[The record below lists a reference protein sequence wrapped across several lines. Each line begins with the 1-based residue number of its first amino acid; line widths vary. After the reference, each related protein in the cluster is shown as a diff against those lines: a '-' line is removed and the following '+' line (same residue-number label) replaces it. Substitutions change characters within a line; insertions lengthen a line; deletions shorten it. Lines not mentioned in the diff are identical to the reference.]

1 MTRDS
6 RHGQLELGMGPAQS
20 CGRGTPAGRVGSLA
34 GATLP
39 AAVTGCR
46 CLHVLLL
53 VAGLT
58 AGMAGM
64 TTPAAW
70 AQSAGDPATATATAP
85 APLRYANVVE
95 EARAMVRADLAARGY
110 PGIAIAVSVDGETVW
125 SEGFGYAN
133 LEHRV
138 PMWPSV
144 KFRVGSIS
152 KSLTAAAAARLVADG
167 RLDLD
172 APIQKYV
179 PSFPEKAHPITT
191 RQLGGHL
198 AGIRHYQG
206 DENFIRDPY
215 ATVLDSLTIF
225 ADDPLLHEPGSA
237 FAYTS
242 YGFNLLSAVVESAAR
257 QPFLDT
263 MRDAVFRPL
272 GLRDTVADFVTPI
285 IPGRTS
291 YYVRDDAGQV
301 VNAPWV
307 NNSYK
312 WAGGGFLSTTEDVL
326 AFANAHLDD
335 DFLTES
341 SRKLLFTEQKTRDG
355 EGVGYGFGWFI
366 RTREDGRRLL
376 SHSGGSV
383 GGTSLMVMEPASRVV
398 VVGLINLTRANNGVV
413 REVLDLFIDAAAATV
428 H

>member
-1 MTRDS
+1 MTRKM
-6 RHGQLELGMGPAQS
+6 RHGFLG
-20 CGRGTPAGRVGSLA
+20 RR
-34 GATLP
+34 
-39 AAVTGCR
+39 
-46 CLHVLLL
+46 LHVLLL
-53 VAGLT
+53 VAGLV
-58 AGMAGM
+58 AGMG
-64 TTPAAW
+64 TPTAS
-70 AQSAGDPATATATAP
+70 AQSAGNPAAAPAVAP
-85 APLRYANVVE
+85 APLSYADAVTK
-95 EARAMVRADLAARGY
+95 ARALVLADVAERGY

-152 KSLTAAAAARLVADG
+152 KSLTAAAVANLVEDG

-172 APIQKYV
+172 APVQKYV

-198 AGIRHYQG
+198 AGIRHYQVN
-206 DENFIRDPY
+206 ENFIRDPY
-215 ATVLDSLTIF
+215 PTVLDGLTIF
-225 ADDPLLHEPGSA
+225 ADDPLLHAPGTA

-242 YGFNLLSAVVESAAR
+242 FGFNLLSAVVEGAAKK
-257 QPFLDT
+257 PFLDT
-263 MRDAVFRPL
+263 MREAVFRPL
-272 GLRDTVADFVTPI
+272 GMRDTVADFVTPI

-307 NNSYK
+307 DNSYK

-326 AFANAHLDD
+326 RFANAHLDD
-335 DFLTES
+335 GYLSEA

-366 RTREDGRRLL
+366 RERDDGRRLL

-383 GGTSLMVMEPASRVV
+383 GGTSLMAMEPETGTV

>member
-1 MTRDS
+1 MTRKM
-6 RHGQLELGMGPAQS
+6 RHGFLG
-20 CGRGTPAGRVGSLA
+20 RR
-34 GATLP
+34 
-39 AAVTGCR
+39 
-46 CLHVLLL
+46 LHVLLL
-53 VAGLT
+53 VAGLV
-58 AGMAGM
+58 AGMG
-64 TTPAAW
+64 TPTAS
-70 AQSAGDPATATATAP
+70 AQSAGSPAAAPAVAP
-85 APLRYANVVE
+85 APLSYADAVTK
-95 EARAMVRADLAARGY
+95 ARALVLADIAERGY

-138 PMWPSV
+138 PMWPAV

-152 KSLTAAAAARLVADG
+152 KSLTAAAVANLVEDG

-172 APIQKYV
+172 APVQKYV

-198 AGIRHYQG
+198 AGIRHYQVN
-206 DENFIRDPY
+206 ENFIRDPY
-215 ATVLDSLTIF
+215 PTVLDGLTIF
-225 ADDPLLHEPGSA
+225 ADDPLLHAPGTA

-242 YGFNLLSAVVESAAR
+242 YGFNLLSAVVEGAAQ
-257 QPFLDT
+257 QPFLDY
-263 MRDAVFRPL
+263 MREAVFRPL
-272 GLRDTVADFVTPI
+272 GMRDTVADFVTPI

-307 NNSYK
+307 DNSYK

-326 AFANAHLDD
+326 RFANAHLDD
-335 DFLTES
+335 GYLSEA

-366 RTREDGRRLL
+366 RERDDGRRLL

-383 GGTSLMVMEPASRVV
+383 GGTSLMAMEPETGTV

>member
-1 MTRDS
+1 MTGAHHRQ
-6 RHGQLELGMGPAQS
+6 RH
-20 CGRGTPAGRVGSLA
+20 V
-34 GATLP
+34 TL
-39 AAVTGCR
+39 AAVTGGCR
-46 CLHVLLL
+46 LHALVL
-53 VAGLT
+53 VIGLSF
-58 AGMAGM
+58 GLSV
-64 TTPAAW
+64 PAAA
-70 AQSAGDPATATATAP
+70 AQSAGDPATAPAVAP
-85 APLRYANVVE
+85 APLRYAEVVE
-95 EARAMVRADLAARGY
+95 EARALVRADLAARGY
-110 PGIAIAVSVDGETVW
+110 PGIAIAVAVDGETIW
-125 SEGFGYAN
+125 SEGFGYTN
-133 LEHRV
+133 LEHRI
-138 PMWPSV
+138 PMRPAV

-152 KSLTAAAAARLVADG
+152 KSLTAAAVARLVEDG

-172 APIQKYV
+172 VPIQQYV

-198 AGIRHYQG
+198 AGIRHYEG

-215 ATVLDSLTIF
+215 PTVLDSLSIF
-225 ADDPLLHEPGSA
+225 ADDPLLHEPGTA

-242 YGFNLLSAVVESAAR
+242 YGFNLLSAVVEGAS
-257 QPFLDT
+257 QKPFLGY
-263 MRDAVFRPL
+263 MREAVFRPL

-291 YYVRDDAGQV
+291 YYVRDGAGSV

-335 DFLTES
+335 EFLSEA
-341 SRKLLFTEQKTRDG
+341 SRKLLFTEQKTRGG
-355 EGVGYGFGWFI
+355 EGVGYGLGWFV

-383 GGTSLMVMEPASRVV
+383 GGTSLMVMEPESRVV

-413 REVLDLFIDAAAATV
+413 REVLELFIDAATASRTE

>member
-1 MTRDS
+1 MRRRHSRARDIAPALVTQS
-6 RHGQLELGMGPAQS
+6 YRFHALLLLAASGFRRLHG
-20 CGRGTPAGRVGSLA
+20 
-34 GATLP
+34 
-39 AAVTGCR
+39 
-46 CLHVLLL
+46 LLL
-53 VAGLT
+53 VAGL
-58 AGMAGM
+58 AVGIGA
-64 TTPAAW
+64 PAAS
-70 AQSAGDPATATATAP
+70 AQSAGAPATARAVAP
-85 APLRYANVVE
+85 APLHYVDVVE
-95 EARAMVRADLAARGY
+95 EARALVRADLAARGY
-110 PGIAIAVSVDGETVW
+110 PGIAIAVSVDGATVW

-152 KSLTAAAAARLVADG
+152 KSLTAAAAARLVEDG

-172 APIQKYV
+172 APIQQYV

-215 ATVLDSLTIF
+215 PTVLDGLSIF
-225 ADDPLLHEPGSA
+225 ADDPLLHEPGTA

-242 YGFNLLSAVVESAAR
+242 YGFNLLSAVVEGAAKK
-257 QPFLDT
+257 PFLDT
-263 MRDAVFRPL
+263 MREAVFRPL

-291 YYVRDDAGQV
+291 YYVRDDAGRV

-335 DFLTES
+335 GYLSEA
-341 SRKLLFTEQKTRDG
+341 SRKLLFTEQRTRDG

-383 GGTSLMVMEPASRVV
+383 GGTSLMVMEPESRVV

-413 REVLDLFIDAAAATV
+413 REVLDLFIDAAAAP
-428 H
+428 HQR

>member
-6 RHGQLELGMGPAQS
+6 QHGLLAPHVALALPY
-20 CGRGTPAGRVGSLA
+20 GRGATASRVGSFA
-34 GATLP
+34 GARLL
-39 AAVTGCR
+39 AAATGCR
-46 CLHVLLL
+46 RLHVLVLL
-53 VAGLT
+53 AGLLMGGG
-58 AGMAGM
+58 APLAS
-64 TTPAAW
+64 
-70 AQSAGDPATATATAP
+70 AQSSGDPATAPAALAP
-85 APLRYANVVE
+85 APLRYAEVVE
-95 EARAMVRADLAARGY
+95 EARALVRADLATRGY
-110 PGIAIAVSVDGETVW
+110 PGIAIAVAVDGETVW

-138 PMWPSV
+138 PMWPAV

-152 KSLTAAAAARLVADG
+152 KSLTAAAVARLVEDG

-206 DENFIRDPY
+206 DENLIRDPFP
-215 ATVLDSLTIF
+215 TVLDGLTIF
-225 ADDPLLHEPGSA
+225 ADDPLLHEPGTA

-242 YGFNLLSAVVESAAR
+242 YGFNLLSAVVEGAAEK
-257 QPFLDT
+257 PFLDT
-263 MRDAVFRPL
+263 MREAVFGPL
-272 GLRDTVADFVTPI
+272 GMRDTVADFVTPI

-291 YYVRDDAGQV
+291 YYVRDAAGSV

-312 WAGGGFLSTTEDVL
+312 WAGGGFLSTTGDVL
-326 AFANAHLDD
+326 AFANAHLED
-335 DFLTES
+335 DFLSKS
-341 SRKLLFTEQKTRDG
+341 SRALLFTEQKTRDG
-355 EGVGYGFGWFI
+355 DGVGYGLGWFI

-383 GGTSLMVMEPASRVV
+383 GGTSLMVMEPESRVV

>member
-1 MTRDS
+1 MTRQHS
-6 RHGQLELGMGPAQS
+6 RARDMPPAIVTQSYRFHALLLLAALGSHRLHG
-20 CGRGTPAGRVGSLA
+20 
-34 GATLP
+34 
-39 AAVTGCR
+39 
-46 CLHVLLL
+46 LLL
-53 VAGLT
+53 VAGL
-58 AGMAGM
+58 AVGMGA
-64 TTPAAW
+64 PAAS
-70 AQSAGDPATATATAP
+70 AQPVGAPATARAVAP
-85 APLRYANVVE
+85 APLHYVDLVE
-95 EARAMVRADLAARGY
+95 EARAMVRADLAERGY
-110 PGIAIAVSVDGETVW
+110 PGIAIAVAVDGETVW

-152 KSLTAAAAARLVADG
+152 KSLTAAAAARLVEDG
-167 RLDLD
+167 HLDLD

-215 ATVLDSLTIF
+215 PTVLDGLTIF
-225 ADDPLLHEPGSA
+225 ADDPLLHEPGTA

-242 YGFNLLSAVVESAAR
+242 YGFNLLSAVVEGAAKK
-257 QPFLDT
+257 PFLDT
-263 MRDAVFRPL
+263 MRETVFRPL
-272 GLRDTVADFVTPI
+272 GMRDTVADFVVPI

-291 YYVRDDAGQV
+291 YYVRDDAGSV

-335 DFLTES
+335 AFLSEA
-341 SRKLLFTEQKTRDG
+341 SRRLLFTEQRTRDG

-383 GGTSLMVMEPASRVV
+383 GGTSLMVMEPESRVV
-398 VVGLINLTRANNGVV
+398 VVGLINLTRANNAVV
-413 REVLDLFIDAAAATV
+413 REVLDLFIDAAAAR

>member
-1 MTRDS
+1 MTRGLHHNLPV
-6 RHGQLELGMGPAQS
+6 RHMA
-20 CGRGTPAGRVGSLA
+20 
-34 GATLP
+34 P
-39 AAVTGCR
+39 AAVRGR
-46 CLHVLLL
+46 YRFHALVLVIGLL
-53 VAGLT
+53 
-58 AGMAGM
+58 AGMS
-64 TTPAAW
+64 PSIAW
-70 AQSAGDPATATATAP
+70 AQSTAPAAVAP
-85 APLRYANVVE
+85 APLRYAEVVE
-95 EARAMVRADLAARGY
+95 QARALVSADLAARGY
-110 PGIAIAVSVDGETVW
+110 PGIAVAVSVDGETVW

-152 KSLTAAAAARLVADG
+152 KSLTAAAVANLVEAG
-167 RLDLD
+167 RLDLE
-172 APIQKYV
+172 APVQKYV

-215 ATVLDSLTIF
+215 PTVLDGLTIF
-225 ADDPLLHEPGSA
+225 ADDPLLHAPGTA

-242 YGFNLLSAVVESAAR
+242 FGFNLLSAVVEGAAKK
-257 QPFLDT
+257 PFLDT
-263 MRDAVFRPL
+263 MREAVFRPL
-272 GLRDTVADFVTPI
+272 GMRDTVADFVTPI

-307 NNSYK
+307 DNSYK

-326 AFANAHLDD
+326 RFANAHLDD
-335 DFLTES
+335 EFLSEA

-366 RTREDGRRLL
+366 REREDGRRLL

-383 GGTSLMVMEPASRVV
+383 GGTSLMVMEPDTGVV

-413 REVLDLFIDAAAATV
+413 REVLDLFIDAAAASTV

>member
-1 MTRDS
+1 
-6 RHGQLELGMGPAQS
+6 
-20 CGRGTPAGRVGSLA
+20 
-34 GATLP
+34 
-39 AAVTGCR
+39 
-46 CLHVLLL
+46 
-53 VAGLT
+53 
-58 AGMAGM
+58 
-64 TTPAAW
+64 
-70 AQSAGDPATATATAP
+70 
-85 APLRYANVVE
+85 
-95 EARAMVRADLAARGY
+95 
-110 PGIAIAVSVDGETVW
+110 
-125 SEGFGYAN
+125 
-133 LEHRV
+133 
-138 PMWPSV
+138 MWPSV

-152 KSLTAAAAARLVADG
+152 KSLTAAAVARLVEAD
-167 RLDLD
+167 RLDLE
-172 APIQKYV
+172 APVQKYV

-206 DENFIRDPY
+206 HENFIRDPY
-215 ATVLDSLTIF
+215 PTVLDGLTIF
-225 ADDPLLHEPGSA
+225 ADDPLLHEPGTA

-242 YGFNLLSAVVESAAR
+242 YGFNLLSAVVEAAAKR
-257 QPFLDT
+257 PFLDY
-263 MRDAVFRPL
+263 MREAVFRPL
-272 GLRDTVADFVTPI
+272 GMRDTVADFVTPI

-307 NNSYK
+307 DNSYK

-326 AFANAHLDD
+326 RFANAHLDD
-335 DFLTES
+335 EFLSEV
-341 SRKLLFTEQKTRDG
+341 SRKLLFTEQRIRGG

-383 GGTSLMVMEPASRVV
+383 GGTSLMVMEPGTRVA

-413 REVLDLFIDAAAATV
+413 REVLDLFIDAAAATAV

>member
-1 MTRDS
+1 MKRDA
-6 RHGQLELGMGPAQS
+6 R
-20 CGRGTPAGRVGSLA
+20 RGLPEP
-34 GATLP
+34 GAARSAT
-39 AAVTGCR
+39 TGCR
-46 CLHVLLL
+46 RFHLLL
-53 VAGLT
+53 LLAGLLT
-58 AGMAGM
+58 GSGA
-64 TTPAAW
+64 PLAA
-70 AQSAGDPATATATAP
+70 AQSSGEAAAAATATAP
-85 APLRYANVVE
+85 APLRYAEVVE
-95 EARAMVRADLAARGY
+95 AARALVRADLADRGY
-110 PGIAIAVSVDGETVW
+110 PGIAVAVAVDGETVW

-138 PMWPSV
+138 PMQPAV

-152 KSLTAAAAARLVADG
+152 KSLTAAAAARLVEDG

-215 ATVLDSLTIF
+215 PTVLDGLSIF
-225 ADDPLLHEPGSA
+225 ADDPLLHEPGTT

-242 YGFNLLSAVVESAAR
+242 YGFNLLSAVVEGAAK

-263 MRDAVFRPL
+263 MREAVFRPL
-272 GLRDTVADFVTPI
+272 GLRDTVADFVVPI

-291 YYVRDDAGQV
+291 YYVRDDAGRV

-307 NNSYK
+307 DNSYK
-312 WAGGGFLSTTEDVL
+312 WAGGGFLSTTEDIL

-335 DFLTES
+335 EFLS
-341 SRKLLFTEQKTRDG
+341 QASRKLLFTEQKTRDG
-355 EGVGYGFGWFI
+355 EGVGYGLGWFI

-383 GGTSLMVMEPASRVV
+383 GGTSLMVMEPESRVV
-398 VVGLINLTRANNGVV
+398 VVGLINLTRANNDVV
-413 REVLDLFIDAAAATV
+413 REVLDLFIDAAASRTE